1 MSVSELDRLA
11 AQIVKDGARWFGVP
25 PAAEVRQGTALR
37 RNAEAADQLRTVRLC
52 DVSPGLVQWLW
63 PGRIPLG
70 QLTLLC
76 GDSGLGKSFLAL
88 DLAARASRG
97 LPFPD
102 QGEASQPSGTVILFS
117 ADGAAGNVSQVVR
130 PRLDEADADAT
141 HIIAV
146 EGVRFADEA
155 QTDIFTRG
163 FSLDTD
169 LAALTDLLEGHP
181 DAVLVV
187 IDPISAYCRTG
198 SHKTGS
204 HKTGSHKTG
213 SRKTGSRKTGAHK
226 NAEIGST
233 LVRLAETAARFQVA
247 IVGVTHLPLTV
258 GDRRGHPPRHSL
270 AVPAAA
276 GAVWFVAEDR
286 DDPERRLL
294 IPVKL
299 NLWPEKTGMAYRIA
313 DGHIEWEAQPVPITA
328 ADALA
333 AEPEPRHVDATEL
346 RRAVQWLGEL
356 LAAGALPAR
365 EVKHQAWDCGFS
377 TATLRRAMR
386 AVGIKPTKAGFEK
399 GGRWMWGLAE
409 A

>member
-1 MSVSELDRLA
+1 VSVSELDRLA

-25 PAAEVRQGTALR
+25 PAAEGRQGNALR

-102 QGEASQPSGTVILFS
+102 QDEASQPSGIVFLFS

-130 PRLDEADADAT
+130 PRLDEADADAA

-146 EGVRFADEA
+146 EGVRFADEGE
-155 QTDIFTRG
+155 TDVFTRG

-169 LAALTDLLEGHP
+169 LAALTDLLERHP

-187 IDPISAYCRTG
+187 IDPISAYCRTD

-204 HKTGSHKTG
+204 HKTDAG
-213 SRKTGSRKTGAHK
+213 K

-233 LVRLAETAARFQVA
+233 LARLAEIAARFQVA
-247 IVGVTHLPLTV
+247 IVGVTHLPLTT
-258 GDRRGHPPRHSL
+258 GGIMAGGRRGHPPRRSL

-313 DGHIEWEAQPVPITA
+313 DGRIEWEAQPVPITA

-333 AEPEPRHVDATEL
+333 AEPEPRHGDATEL
-346 RRAVQWLGEL
+346 RRAVEWLGEL
-356 LAAGALPAR
+356 LAAGPLPAR

-386 AVGIKPTKAGFEK
+386 ALGIKPTKAGFEK
-399 GGRWMWGLAE
+399 GVRWMWGLI
-409 A
+409 